1 MTGKELIIYIL
12 ENDLEDEELLSGGLK
27 PLFMTAE
34 HAAVR
39 WDCGAATV
47 KAMIDM
53 GRVRGIKLGN
63 EYFVFAMEPNPFKKN
78 ERAD

>member
-1 MTGKELIIYIL
+1 MTGRDLIIYIL
-12 ENDLEDEELLSGGLK
+12 ENGLENEELLSNGLK

-39 WDCGAATV
+39 WDCGTAIV
-47 KAMIDM
+47 KAMIEM
-53 GRVRGIKLGN
+53 GKVKGIKLGN
-63 EYFVFAMEPNPFKKN
+63 EYFVFAKQPNPFKN